1 MKRFLFQAGRLLF
14 SLFLVWFLFSRIDT
28 EQFFRLWGSL
38 LPGYVTAAF
47 ITLALTVVLG
57 IIRWKILLL
66 RYTSEIP
73 TPELVKLNCA
83 GYFYNVFF
91 PGGFAGDLVRGVKL
105 TSGVLSKVQSLAVVF
120 MDRLFG
126 LFGFMVLGLVSLLI
140 SLFYPVNN
148 YILVGMIVI
157 FLLVAAFILFIVRG
171 REKKETGRKMI
182 LKLYEF
188 MEYLREYRG
197 KNTIL
202 WKALWVSTATAVVNV
217 FVFVLLGKAMDL
229 SLSPEV
235 YFLVIPYIIIL
246 SMFPVTFKGLGIRE
260 ALFILLLKPFG
271 IVESQALSLSLL
283 YFGCVL
289 SLALVTGLV
298 YFVMDLGK

>member
-14 SLFLVWFLFSRIDT
+14 SLFLVWFLFSRIDR
-28 EQFFRLWGSL
+28 EQFLRLWESL
-38 LPGYVTAAF
+38 NPGYVTAAF
-47 ITLALTVVLG
+47 LTLALTVVLG
-57 IIRWKILLL
+57 IIRWKILLS
-66 RYTSEIP
+66 RYTSDISNR
-73 TPELVKLNCA
+73 ELIKLNCA

-105 TSGVLSKVQSLAVVF
+105 TSGALSKVQSLAVVF

-140 SLFYPVNN
+140 SLSYPVNHFVF
-148 YILVGMIVI
+148 LGMIVI
-157 FLLVAAFILFIVRG
+157 FLLVAAFIIFIARG
-171 REKKETGRKMI
+171 QEKKKTGRKI
-182 LKLYEF
+182 IGKLYEF
-188 MEYLREYRG
+188 MEYLREFRG
-197 KNTIL
+197 EKIIL
-202 WKALWVSTATAVVNV
+202 RKALWVSTVTAIVNI
-217 FVFVLLGKAMDL
+217 FVFVLLGKALDL
-229 SLSPEV
+229 PLPTEV

-271 IVESQALSLSLL
+271 IAESQALSLSLL

-289 SLALVTGLV
+289 LLALVTGLI
-298 YFVMDLGK
+298 YFVMDLGR